1 VGKYRYGGIMIY
13 SEGMVFDKKTKRFIL
28 DKEWVNNNVV
38 KMDLTTVDETDAN
51 VNTLH
56 SRILKRV
63 SDDVYRFIRKNAV
76 HYEGACYQL
85 ATDEELSL
93 ELRNCLE
100 YQLEKLAIKGDES
113 LEDEKKDNISPNVKE
128 ILYSTG
134 VLSTIIPEIPDV
146 EVW

>member
-1 VGKYRYGGIMIY
+1 M
-13 SEGMVFDKKTKRFIL
+13 
-28 DKEWVNNNVV
+28 

>member
-1 VGKYRYGGIMIY
+1 MIY
-13 SEGMVFDKKTKRFIL
+13 SEGMVFNKKTKRFIL
-28 DKEWVNNNVV
+28 DKEWVNNNVM

>member
-1 VGKYRYGGIMIY
+1 MIY

-28 DKEWVNNNVV
+28 DKEWVNNNVM

-113 LEDEKKDNISPNVKE
+113 LEDEKKNNISPNVKE

>member
-1 VGKYRYGGIMIY
+1 MIY

>member
-1 VGKYRYGGIMIY
+1 MIY

-85 ATDEELSL
+85 ATDKELSL

>member
-1 VGKYRYGGIMIY
+1 MKEWCLTR
-13 SEGMVFDKKTKRFIL
+13 KTKRFIL
-28 DKEWVNNNVV
+28 DKEWVNNNVM

>member
-1 VGKYRYGGIMIY
+1 MIY
-13 SEGMVFDKKTKRFIL
+13 SEGMVFDKKTKKFIL
-28 DKEWVNNNVV
+28 DKEWVNNNVM

>member
-1 VGKYRYGGIMIY
+1 MIY

-28 DKEWVNNNVV
+28 DKEWVNNNVM

>member
-1 VGKYRYGGIMIY
+1 MIY

-28 DKEWVNNNVV
+28 DKEWVNNNVM

-85 ATDEELSL
+85 ATDEELRL

>member
-1 VGKYRYGGIMIY
+1 MIY

-128 ILYSTG
+128 EEEWTF
-134 VLSTIIPEIPDV
+134 
-146 EVW
+146 

>member
-1 VGKYRYGGIMIY
+1 MIY

-28 DKEWVNNNVV
+28 DKEWVNNNVM

-134 VLSTIIPEIPDV
+134 VLSIIIPEIPDV

>member
-1 VGKYRYGGIMIY
+1 MIY

-28 DKEWVNNNVV
+28 DKEWVNNNVM

-85 ATDEELSL
+85 ATDEELSI